1 MRPLP
6 YTNKARKR
14 SHVVVLRLKKMS
26 VLRLGEAQPEPLQGE
41 PAALAD
47 DEMVQQLD
55 IEQLPSGHDLDGE
68 CDVGGRGC
76 RVARGMV
83 VDGDDRGGLLAYR
96 VPEDFTLPSST
107 CAPA

>member
-41 PAALAD
+41 PAALAN
-47 DEMVQQLD
+47 DEM

-68 CDVGGRGC
+68 GDVGRRGC

-83 VDGDDRGGLLAYR
+83 VDGDDRGGLLAHG
-96 VPEDFTLPSST
+96 VPEDFTLAS
-107 CAPA
+107 

>member
-47 DEMVQQLD
+47 DEVVKQLD
-55 IEQLPSGHDLDGE
+55 IEQLPSGHDLDGQRH
-68 CDVGGRGC
+68 VGGRGR
-76 RVARGMV
+76 RVAGRMV
-83 VDGDDRGGLLAYR
+83 MDGDDRGGLLADR
-96 VPEDFTLPSST
+96 VAEDLSLAS
-107 CAPA
+107 